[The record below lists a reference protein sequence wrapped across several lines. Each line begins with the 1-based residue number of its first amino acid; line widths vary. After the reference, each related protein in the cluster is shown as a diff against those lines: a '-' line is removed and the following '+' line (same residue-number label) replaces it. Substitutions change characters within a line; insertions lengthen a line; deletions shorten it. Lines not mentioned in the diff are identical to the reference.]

1 MVSPF
6 ATSESQLALL
16 AAVVES
22 SNDAIITKDL
32 NGIITSWN
40 RGAQN
45 IFGYT
50 REEAIGQPVTMLMPP
65 ERVNEEPGILERIR
79 RGEKIGHYE
88 TVRRR
93 KDGTLIDVS
102 LTISPL
108 RNSRGDV
115 FGASKV
121 ARDITDR
128 KRTHGDVA
136 RLAAIVE
143 TSDDA
148 IITKDLNGIIT
159 SWNRGAEQIFGYTAE
174 EAIGKS
180 ITMLMPED
188 RTDEEPEI
196 LNRIRNGE
204 RVDHYETVRC
214 RKDGTRVNI
223 SLSVSPLY
231 NESGQVVGASK
242 IARDITERMRAY
254 EAMRQKETMEHIIA
268 AQEAERNRI
277 ARDLHDHLG
286 QKVTGLRLMVG
297 TLLEKCGGYGKQS
310 GELEGLKDLAAQI
323 DQDVGFLSWE
333 LRPTEIEVVGL
344 PDAMNSFVREWSRQY
359 KIKADFHY
367 NGQANEVAPPVLPR
381 EVETH
386 LYRILQESLNN
397 VLKYAEAQNVNVVLR
412 VRPHDVMLTVEDDG
426 VGFDLAET
434 ETKRQ
439 EGRNGF
445 GLVGMSERAELMRG
459 KLNIDT
465 SPGRGTT
472 LVISVPR
479 DATKRRGPDGD
490 IGATA

>member
-1 MVSPF
+1 MDSF
-6 ATSESQLALL
+6 LTNSDSQLALL

-40 RGAQN
+40 GGAQN

-50 REEAIGQPVTMLMPP
+50 REEAIGNSVTMLMPP
-65 ERVNEEPGILERIR
+65 DRVNEEPQILERIR
-79 RGEKIGHYE
+79 RGEKVGHFE

-108 RNSRGDV
+108 RNARGEI

-121 ARDITDR
+121 ARDITER
-128 KRTHGDVA
+128 KRTHGDLA

-174 EAIGKS
+174 EAIGRS

-204 RVDHYETVRC
+204 RVDHYETVRR

-223 SLSVSPLY
+223 SLSVSPLHD
-231 NESGQVVGASK
+231 ETGRIVGASK
-242 IARDITERMRAY
+242 IARDITERLRAY
-254 EAMRQKETMEHIIA
+254 EAMRQKETMERIIA

-297 TLLEKCGGYGKQS
+297 TLLDRCDGFGKHS
-310 GELEGLKDLAAQI
+310 GELDRLKDLAAQI

-333 LRPTEIEVVGL
+333 LRPTEVEVVGL
-344 PDAMNSFVREWSRQY
+344 PDAMNSFVREWSKQY

-367 NGQANEVAPPVLPR
+367 NGQENEIAPPSLPR
-381 EVETH
+381 DVETH
-386 LYRILQESLNN
+386 LYRILQEALNN
-397 VLKYAEAQNVNVVLR
+397 VLKYAEATNVNVVLR
-412 VRPHDVMLTVEDDG
+412 VRSHDVMLTIEDDG
-426 VGFDLAET
+426 VGFDRAAAET
-434 ETKRQ
+434 RRL
-439 EGRNGF
+439 EGRHGF

-459 KLNIDT
+459 TLNIDT

-472 LVISVPR
+472 LVVSVPR
-479 DATKRRGPDGD
+479 DSTKRRGPGGD
-490 IGATA
+490 LAATP

>member
-1 MVSPF
+1 MDSF
-6 ATSESQLALL
+6 LAHSESKLALL

-22 SNDAIITKDL
+22 SNDAIVTKDL

-50 REEAIGQPVTMLMPP
+50 PEEAIGRPVTMLMPP
-65 ERVNEEPGILERIR
+65 ERVREEPGILERIR
-79 RGEKIGHYE
+79 RGEKVEHYE

-93 KDGTLIDVS
+93 KDGTLIDIS
-102 LTISPL
+102 LTVSPL
-108 RNSRGDV
+108 RNSNGEI
-115 FGASKV
+115 FGASKI

-128 KRTHGDVA
+128 KRTHSDLS

-148 IITKDLNGIIT
+148 IITKDLAGIIT

-174 EAIGKS
+174 EAVGQS
-180 ITMLMPED
+180 VTMLMPED

-196 LNRIRNGE
+196 LNRIRHGE

-223 SLSVSPLY
+223 SLSISPLY
-231 NESGQVVGASK
+231 DENGQVVGASK
-242 IARDITERMRAY
+242 IARDITERLRSYA
-254 EAMRQKETMEHIIA
+254 AIRQKETMQRIIT

-297 TLLEKCGGYGKQS
+297 TLLERCGGYGKES
-310 GELEGLKDLAAQI
+310 GELERLKNLAAQI

-333 LRPTEIEVVGL
+333 LRPTEVEVVGL

-359 KIKADFHY
+359 NIKAQFHY
-367 NGQANEVAPPVLPR
+367 NGAANDISPPVLPR

-397 VLKYAEAQNVNVVLR
+397 VLKYAEAANVNVVLR
-412 VRPHDVMLTVEDDG
+412 LRPHDVMLTVEDDG
-426 VGFDLAET
+426 VGFDLAGAEA
-434 ETKRQ
+434 KRL

-445 GLVGMSERAELMRG
+445 GLVGMSERAELMQG

-465 SPGRGTT
+465 APGRGTT
-472 LVISVPR
+472 LVVSVPIHS
-479 DATKRRGPDGD
+479 TKRRGVDDP
-490 IGATA
+490 IALA

>member
-1 MVSPF
+1 MDNPF
-6 ATSESQLALL
+6 ANFESQLALL

-32 NGIITSWN
+32 EGIITSWN

-65 ERVNEEPGILERIR
+65 ERRNEEPGILERIR
-79 RGEKIGHYE
+79 RGESVGHYE
-88 TVRRR
+88 TVRQR
-93 KDGTLIDVS
+93 KDGTLIDIS

-108 RNSRGDV
+108 RNSRGEI

-121 ARDITDR
+121 ARDITHR
-128 KRTHGDVA
+128 KRTHGDLA

-174 EAIGKS
+174 EAIGQS

-231 NESGQVVGASK
+231 DESGQVVGTSK
-242 IARDITERMRAY
+242 IARDITERLRAY
-254 EAMRQKETMEHIIA
+254 EAMRQKETMERIVA

-297 TLLEKCGGYGKQS
+297 TLLERCGGYGKQS

-333 LRPTEIEVVGL
+333 LRPTEVEVVGL
-344 PDAMNSFVREWSRQY
+344 PDAMNSFVREWSKQY

-367 NGQANEVAPPVLPR
+367 NGQTNEVAPPVLPR
-381 EVETH
+381 DVETH

-397 VLKYAEAQNVNVVLR
+397 VLKYAEAENVNVVLG
-412 VRPHDVMLTVEDDG
+412 VRTHDIMLTVEDDG
-426 VGFDLAET
+426 VGFDLAEA
-434 ETKRQ
+434 EARRQ

-459 KLNIDT
+459 RLNIDT

-479 DATKRRGPDGD
+479 ETVKRRGPNTDS
-490 IGATA
+490 ATT

>member
-1 MVSPF
+1 MDNHF
-6 ATSESQLALL
+6 ATSEAQQALL

-32 NGIITSWN
+32 NGTITSWN

-50 REEAIGQPVTMLMPP
+50 GEEAIGRPITMLMPP
-65 ERVNEEPGILERIR
+65 DRVNEEPGILESIR
-79 RGEKIGHYE
+79 RGEKVDHYE

-93 KDGTLIDVS
+93 KDGTLIDIS

-108 RNSRGDV
+108 RSPSGEI

-121 ARDITDR
+121 ARDITER
-128 KRTHGDVA
+128 KRTHSDLA
-136 RLAAIVE
+136 RLAAIVD

-148 IITKDLNGIIT
+148 IITKDLNGVIT
-159 SWNRGAEQIFGYTAE
+159 SWNRGAEQIFGYTAN
-174 EAIGKS
+174 EAIGQS
-180 ITMLMPED
+180 VTILMPED

-196 LNRIRNGE
+196 LLRIRNGE

-223 SLSVSPLY
+223 SLSVSPLFD
-231 NESGQVVGASK
+231 EHGEVVGASK
-242 IARDITERMRAY
+242 IARDMTERLRAY
-254 EAMRQKETMEHIIA
+254 DALRQKQTMQRIIA

-297 TLLEKCGGYGKQS
+297 TLLERCGGFGKES
-310 GELEGLKDLAAQI
+310 GELQRLKDLAAQI
-323 DQDVGFLSWE
+323 DQDVSFLSWE
-333 LRPTEIEVVGL
+333 LRPTEVEVVGL
-344 PDAMNSFVREWSRQY
+344 PDAMNSFVREWSKQY
-359 KIKADFHY
+359 RITADFHY
-367 NGQANEVAPPVLPR
+367 NGGVNEVVPPVLPR

-397 VLKYAEAQNVNVVLR
+397 TLKYAEAEKVNVVLR

-426 VGFDLAET
+426 VGFDLTEAEG
-434 ETKRQ
+434 KRV

-445 GLVGMSERAELMRG
+445 GLIGMSERAELMQG

-465 SPGRGTT
+465 APGRGTT
-472 LVISVPR
+472 LVISVPI
-479 DATKRRGPDGD
+479 DSTKRRGGD
-490 IGATA
+490 PLASAQ